1 MGVRKGMVLMGK
13 ASKVRPKQVGILS
26 DFEQHIYR
34 KVNKGKADQ
43 LKESKMIQEALK
55 RALGIE
61 HEVVLDGGERVVV
74 STIDMVVAKTLK
86 DVLENPT
93 TSKLKDLSAISGEQK
108 TTLDVSVR
116 GAKELFG
123 DIVID
128 DDWDI

>member
-1 MGVRKGMVLMGK
+1 MGK

-34 KVNKGKADQ
+34 RVNKGKADQ
-43 LKESKMIQEALK
+43 LKESKIIQETLK

-128 DDWDI
+128 DD